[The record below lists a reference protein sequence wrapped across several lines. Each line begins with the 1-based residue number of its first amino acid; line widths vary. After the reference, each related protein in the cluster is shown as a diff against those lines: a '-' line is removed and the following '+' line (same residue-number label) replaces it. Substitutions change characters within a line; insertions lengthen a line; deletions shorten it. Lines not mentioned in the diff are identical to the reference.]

1 MKYTRKSFL
10 KLSGAL
16 AIGAVPFLKAC
27 APSTRSAS
35 PFGIQLYT
43 LRDIIGDDPE
53 GTIRT
58 LADYGYKQIE
68 SYEGPMGIFWNM
80 GHNNFKSFLDDV
92 GISMVSTHANVFQ
105 NYEQKVEQLAE
116 IGVPYI
122 TCPYIGDQGSID
134 AYKEMAET
142 FNNLGEIANNAGI
155 KFAYHNHA
163 YTFEEMDGQI
173 PQQILMDETDP
184 DLVEYQMDIYWVEAA
199 GQDSI
204 DWINRYP
211 GRFTSCHIKDLGR
224 TDGGHESVVVG
235 TGTIDFPAI
244 VDVAKDNGMEYYL
257 VEQEAYT
264 GTTPMQSAE
273 SNARYMEN
281 LDL

>member
-27 APSTRSAS
+27 APSTRPGS

-43 LRDIIGDDPE
+43 LRDIIGDDPQ
-53 GTIRT
+53 GTIRA

-68 SYEGPMGIFWNM
+68 SYEGSMGIFWNM
-80 GHNNFKSFLDDV
+80 GHNDFKSFLDNV

-142 FNNLGEIANNAGI
+142 FNQLGEIANDAGI

-184 DLVEYQMDIYWVEAA
+184 GLVEYQMDIYWVEAA

-224 TDGGHESVVVG
+224 TNGGHESVVVG
-235 TGTIDFPAI
+235 TGTIDFPSI

-273 SNARYMEN
+273 SNARYMES